1 LQGLAADELIDLYYL
16 DEAGFVP
23 TLPVSYTWA
32 RVKVRPLVPY
42 EASQRRRLNVLGALA
57 PLGAAPRL
65 VWQSA
70 TTSIDSE
77 AFLQFVAQPVAG
89 LPTPLAELPADYQRE
104 RPCVIVLD
112 NYSVHR
118 SKPVQAAIPVLEAA
132 GVYFFYLPP
141 YSPELN
147 AIEPLWGQIKYHD
160 LQDRSHTELASL
172 QAAVEGA
179 LDAHVVQLAHSTNSL
194 CAAA

>member
-1 LQGLAADELIDLYYL
+1 LQGFAAEGLIDLYYL

-32 RVKVRPLVPY
+32 RVGVRPLVPY

-57 PLGAAPRL
+57 PHGAAPRL
-65 VWQSA
+65 VYQSA
-70 TTSIDSE
+70 TTSIDSA
-77 AFLQFVAQPVAG
+77 AFLQFVVQAVAG
-89 LPTPLAELPADYQRE
+89 LP
-104 RPCVIVLD
+104 IVLD

-118 SKPVQAAIPVLEAA
+118 AKPVQTALPALAAA
-132 GVYFFYLPP
+132 GVCFFYLPP

-147 AIEPLWGQIKYHD
+147 AIEPLWGQIKHHD
-160 LQDRSHTELASL
+160 LQERSHMELASL

-179 LDAHVVQLAHSTNSL
+179 LNAHADELTHSATSL

>member
-1 LQGLAADELIDLYYL
+1 VEGLIDLYHL

-32 RVKVRPLVPY
+32 RMGVRPLVPY

-57 PLGAAPRL
+57 PHGATPRL
-65 VWQSA
+65 VCQSA
-70 TTSIDSE
+70 TTSIDSA
-77 AFLQFVAQPVAG
+77 AFLQFVVQAVAG
-89 LPTPLAELPADYQRE
+89 LPTTLDDLPADYQRE

-118 SKPVQAAIPVLEAA
+118 AKPVQTALPALAVA
-132 GVYFFYLPP
+132 GVCLFYLPP

-147 AIEPLWGQIKYHD
+147 AIEPLCGQIRHHD
-160 LQDRSHTELASL
+160 LQERSHMELASL

-179 LDAHVVQLAHSTNSL
+179 LDTHADGLSHSTNPL